1 MNENEILIKHLQTC
15 TEFQMFD
22 RKSVRIEPKA
32 LATTMIAFA
41 NADGG
46 QFAIGIEDDGRIT
59 GIDGH
64 EAHVNELLRANLD
77 FCVPSVSI
85 DTKYIEC
92 EDVNHMFI
100 DMEKAKQPIPEYRQV
115 EFMLKVRAKSAFE
128 GEGVRSGGGDA
139 PSKKRKCTKQMTP
152 RKGGIA
158 PSKVAMQILMKNKK
172 PYWTFCV
179 EPRSTQEILENF
191 GLYNQSRTRKRYIAD
206 LVEKGLLVMTIPN
219 NPTDRN
225 QKYQRKQLAENQDP
239 QT

>member
-64 EAHVNELLRANLD
+64 ETHVNELLRANLD

-92 EDVNHMFI
+92 EGVNRMFI
-100 DMEKAKQPIPEYRQV
+100 DMEKAKQPIPKYRQV

-128 GEGVRSGGGDA
+128 GEGVSQEEEMHQETEEMHQEMHQEEEELHQESSYANLDE
-139 PSKKRKCTKQMTP
+139 KQ
-152 RKGGIA
+152 KA
-158 PSKVAMQILMKNKK
+158 ILD
-172 PYWTFCV
+172 FCV
-179 EPRSTQEILENF
+179 EPRSAQEILENF

-225 QKYQRKQLAENQDP
+225 QKYQRKQLTENQDP
-239 QT
+239 QI

>member
-46 QFAIGIEDDGRIT
+46 QFAIGIEDDGCIT

-85 DTKYIEC
+85 DTKY
-92 EDVNHMFI
+92 
-100 DMEKAKQPIPEYRQV
+100 QV
-115 EFMLKVRAKSAFE
+115 ASLIWKRPNS
-128 GEGVRSGGGDA
+128 
-139 PSKKRKCTKQMTP
+139 PS
-152 RKGGIA
+152 
-158 PSKVAMQILMKNKK
+158 
-172 PYWTFCV
+172 
-179 EPRSTQEILENF
+179 
-191 GLYNQSRTRKRYIAD
+191 
-206 LVEKGLLVMTIPN
+206 
-219 NPTDRN
+219 RN
-225 QKYQRKQLAENQDP
+225 TGRWSLC
-239 QT
+239 

>member
-128 GEGVRSGGGDA
+128 GEGVSQEEEMHQEKEEMHQEMHQEKEELHQESSYANLDE
-139 PSKKRKCTKQMTP
+139 KQ
-152 RKGGIA
+152 KA
-158 PSKVAMQILMKNKK
+158 ILD
-172 PYWTFCV
+172 FCV